1 MPLRRTIPAL
11 VLASVTLALAGCAG
25 TVNVPAAPEANAP
38 ECADLM
44 VRLPQQVAGAERR
57 WTDSQA
63 TAAWGDPATII
74 FSCGVASPGPTT
86 LRCES
91 VAGVDW
97 VIDESEAPRF
107 RVVTYGRKP
116 AVELYFNTETSQ
128 VEQGYKSDWTSRM
141 GPYRTREEAENALS
155 IAARRNKEWERA
167 EREWNDEDNED

>member
-116 AVELYFNTETSQ
+116 AVELYFNTETSAE
-128 VEQGYKSDWTSRM
+128 VQGVSSREVLDELSRVVSRLPSD
-141 GPYRTREEAENALS
+141 GGACVD
-155 IAARRNKEWERA
+155 RA
-167 EREWNDEDNED
+167 EATPVASPVSP